1 MNNPHRFCVAP
12 MLDCTD
18 RHYRYL
24 ARLLTKRCM
33 LYTEMITTGALVHGD
48 RKRILKFDACEHPIA
63 LQLGGSNP
71 SDMAKCAEYATE
83 YNYDEV
89 NINVGCPSGRVQA
102 GKFGA
107 CLILEPTVVADCI
120 RAMASATEIDV
131 TVKTRIGVDD
141 QDSYKYLY
149 NFVEIIATAGC
160 STIIVH
166 ARKAYLSG
174 LSPKQNR
181 TIPPLRYDYVYRLKQ
196 DFPQLNIILNGGL
209 VDMAEIQKHLN
220 HLDGVMVG
228 RKAYENPYFLV
239 DIDTKVFNE
248 PSKIVSRHDVLEKYK
263 TYVHLQLEKG
273 VPLKVLTRHIHGL
286 FNGLPGAKT
295 WRRHLSEHAYK
306 KDAGLEIINNA
317 ADLVANMHEAAL
329 AG

>member
-1 MNNPHRFCVAP
+1 
-12 MLDCTD
+12 
-18 RHYRYL
+18 
-24 ARLLTKRCM
+24 M

-48 RKRILKFDACEHPIA
+48 RNHILKFDSCEHPIA

-89 NINVGCPSGRVQA
+89 NINVGCPSDRVQA
-102 GKFGA
+102 GRFGA

-120 RAMASATEIDV
+120 RAIATATEIDV

-141 QDSYKYLY
+141 QDSYKNLL
-149 NFVEIIATAGC
+149 NFVEIIAAAGC
-160 STIIVH
+160 ATIIVH

-196 DFPQLNIILNGGL
+196 DFPQLNVILNGGL
-209 VDMAEIQKHLN
+209 NDMAEIQKHLN

-239 DIDTKVFNE
+239 DIDAKVFNE
-248 PSKIVSRHDVLEKYK
+248 SSKTVSRHDVLEQYK

-306 KDAGLEIINNA
+306 KDAGLEIINHA
-317 ADLVANMHEAAL
+317 AALVANMHEAAL
-329 AG
+329 TG

>member
-1 MNNPHRFCVAP
+1 
-12 MLDCTD
+12 
-18 RHYRYL
+18 
-24 ARLLTKRCM
+24 
-33 LYTEMITTGALVHGD
+33 MITTGALVHGD
-48 RKRILKFDACEHPIA
+48 RNHILKFDSCEHPIA

-89 NINVGCPSGRVQA
+89 NINVGCPSDRVQA

-120 RAMASATEIDV
+120 RAMATATEIDV

-141 QDSYKYLY
+141 QDSYKNLF
-149 NFVEIIATAGC
+149 NFVEIIAAAGC
-160 STIIVH
+160 TTIIVH

-196 DFPQLNIILNGGL
+196 DFPQLNVILNGGL
-209 VDMAEIQKHLN
+209 NDMVEIQNHLN

-248 PSKIVSRHDVLEKYK
+248 PSKTVSRHDVLEKYK
-263 TYVHLQLEKG
+263 LYVHLQLEKG
-273 VPLKVLTRHIHGL
+273 VPLKVLTRHILGL
-286 FNGLPGAKT
+286 FNGLPGAKM
-295 WRRHLSEHAYK
+295 WRRHLSEHVCK
-306 KDAGLEIINNA
+306 KDASLEIINHA

>member
-1 MNNPHRFCVAP
+1 
-12 MLDCTD
+12 
-18 RHYRYL
+18 
-24 ARLLTKRCM
+24 M

-48 RKRILKFDACEHPIA
+48 RDHLLKFDSCEHPIA
-63 LQLGGSNP
+63 LQLGGSDP

-89 NINVGCPSGRVQA
+89 NINVGCPSDRVQA

-107 CLILEPTVVADCI
+107 CLLLEPTVVADCI
-120 RAMASATEIDV
+120 RAMTTATEIDV

-141 QDSYKYLY
+141 QDSYKILY
-149 NFVEIIATAGC
+149 NFVETIAAAGC
-160 STIIVH
+160 TTIIVH

-209 VDMAEIQKHLN
+209 IDMVEIQNHLK

-228 RKAYENPYFLV
+228 RKAYENPYFLF
-239 DIDTKVFNE
+239 DIDANVFGE
-248 PSKIVSRHDVLEKYK
+248 PCKTFSRHEVLEKYK
-263 TYVHLQLEKG
+263 LYVQLQLEKG
-273 VPLKVLTRHIHGL
+273 VPLRVLTRHILGL

-295 WRRHLSEHAYK
+295 WRRYLSEHAYK
-306 KDAGLEIINNA
+306 KDAGLEIINHA
-317 ADLVANMHEAAL
+317 ADLVANMHEVAL

>member
-1 MNNPHRFCVAP
+1 
-12 MLDCTD
+12 
-18 RHYRYL
+18 
-24 ARLLTKRCM
+24 M
-33 LYTEMITTGALVHGD
+33 LYTEMITTGALVYGD
-48 RKRILKFDACEHPIA
+48 RDHLLKIDSCEHPIA

-89 NINVGCPSGRVQA
+89 NINVGCPSDRVQA

-107 CLILEPTVVADCI
+107 CLILEPKVVADCI
-120 RAMASATEIDV
+120 RAMTTATEIDV

-141 QDSYKYLY
+141 QDSYKILY
-149 NFVEIIATAGC
+149 NFVETIAAAGC
-160 STIIVH
+160 TTIIVH

-209 VDMAEIQKHLN
+209 IDMVDIQNHLK

-239 DIDTKVFNE
+239 DIDANVFNE
-248 PSKIVSRHDVLEKYK
+248 SCKTFSRHEVLEKYK
-263 TYVHLQLEKG
+263 LYVQIQLEKG
-273 VPLKVLTRHIHGL
+273 VPLRVLTRHILGL
-286 FNGLPGAKT
+286 FNELPGAKM
-295 WRRHLSEHAYK
+295 WRRYLSEHAYK
-306 KDAGLEIINNA
+306 KDAGLEIINHA
-317 ADLVANMHEAAL
+317 ADLVANMHEIAL